1 YHLTDDRTDPL
12 QSPLAEVSLQRC
24 LRVPFAQPAWK
35 SATAR
40 VANKAGILLWDKT
53 PDRYRDWKPAV
64 MKALKDLGRAGE
76 FNPDVMVT
84 FGSPMSDHLIGLEI
98 KKKFQLPWI
107 AHFSDP
113 WVENPFKGYGWFT
126 KTVNLSL
133 ERKVVEAANLLIFTS
148 HETVELVMS
157 KYSTQ
162 LKSKARVL
170 PHAFEEKLY
179 ERQAK
184 SG

>member
-1 YHLTDDRTDPL
+1 MSRSTQILALSFYYPPANNPRAVQVARLLGHSNVSTVLVCADYHLTDDRTDPL

-84 FGSPMSDHLIGLEI
+84 FGSPMSDHLIGLE
-98 KKKFQLPWI
+98 
-107 AHFSDP
+107 
-113 WVENPFKGYGWFT
+113 
-126 KTVNLSL
+126 
-133 ERKVVEAANLLIFTS
+133 
-148 HETVELVMS
+148 
-157 KYSTQ
+157 
-162 LKSKARVL
+162 
-170 PHAFEEKLY
+170 
-179 ERQAK
+179 
-184 SG
+184 